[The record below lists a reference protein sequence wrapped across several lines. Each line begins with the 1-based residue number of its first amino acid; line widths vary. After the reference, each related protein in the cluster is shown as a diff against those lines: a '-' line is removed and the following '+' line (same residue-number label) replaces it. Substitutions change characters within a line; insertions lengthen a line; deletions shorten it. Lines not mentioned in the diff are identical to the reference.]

1 MDEKKL
7 DNLLLM
13 YGNDELRWSV
23 LFVDVK
29 QDRVEPLVVF
39 LEARGFITTAVLR
52 DPDSEALFFVQ
63 VSETRTHDA
72 ASLRARTLEMEEW
85 ARAHDTAVA
94 DWSAKR

>member
-13 YGNDELRWSV
+13 YGQSELRWSV
-23 LFVDVK
+23 LFIDVK
-29 QDRVEPLVVF
+29 QDRVEALVTF
-39 LEARGFITTAVLR
+39 LEGRGLVTTAVLR
-52 DPDSEALFFVQ
+52 DPDSDSLFFVQ

-72 ASLRARTLEMEEW
+72 ASLRARTLEMEEC
-85 ARAHDTAVA
+85 ARAHDAAVA

>member
-23 LFVDVK
+23 LFVDVR
-29 QDRVEPLVVF
+29 QERVEPLVTF
-39 LEARGFITTAVLR
+39 LEACGFVTTAVLR
-52 DPDSEALFFVQ
+52 DPDSDALFFVQ

-72 ASLRARTLEMEEW
+72 ASLRARTLEMEEC
-85 ARAHDTAVA
+85 ARAHDAAVA

>member
-13 YGNDELRWSV
+13 YGQHELRWSV

-29 QDRVEPLVVF
+29 QDRVEPLVTF
-39 LEARGFITTAVLR
+39 LEGCGFVTTAVLR
-52 DPDSEALFFVQ
+52 DPDSDTLFFVQ

-72 ASLRARTLEMEEW
+72 ASLRARTLEMEDC
-85 ARAHDTAVA
+85 ARAHDAAVA
-94 DWSAKR
+94 DWSAKK